1 VQTDPACGLTLRL
14 IASFAVKFWSA
25 TAGVANRADEWKIFK
40 SIISSG
46 GANWAMT
53 LSRI

>member
-1 VQTDPACGLTLRL
+1 MPLQL
-14 IASFAVKFWSA
+14 IASFAVKSWSE
-25 TAGVANRADEWKIFK
+25 TAGDVNRAGEWKIFK

-53 LSRI
+53 LPRI